1 MRAMLSVIIPTLN
14 AEGSLPHVLAALI
27 PAAVH
32 GLVRE
37 VIVVDGGSTDATA
50 DIVEATGAKLI
61 RAPRG
66 RGSQLAAGAKA
77 AKNGGWLMFL
87 HADTVLEQGWDA
99 EVEKLFEHVA
109 AGRFRSPEIAAA
121 FRFRLDDFS
130 GAARFLERVVAL
142 RCAILKLPY
151 GDQGLIVNKRLYDRI
166 GGFRALPLME
176 DVDLVRR
183 IGRRRLVLLRAR
195 AVTSSERY
203 LKDGFVARMARNAL
217 CIMLYYLHV
226 PPRVIAR
233 IYA

>member
-1 MRAMLSVIIPTLN
+1 MRPMLSVIIPTLN
-14 AEGSLPHVLAALI
+14 AEGSLPRVLTALV

-50 DIVEATGAKLI
+50 EVVEAAGAKLV
-61 RAPRG
+61 RAPKG
-66 RGSQLAAGAKA
+66 RGNQLIAGAKA
-77 AKNGGWLMFL
+77 AKGNWLMFL
-87 HADTVLEQGWDA
+87 HADTVLEHGWDA

-121 FRFRLDDFS
+121 FRFTLDDFS

-142 RCAILKLPY
+142 RCALLKLPY
-151 GDQGLIVNKRLYDRI
+151 GDQGLIVNRRLYDRI

-183 IGRRRLVLLRAR
+183 IGRRRLVLLRSR
-195 AVTSSERY
+195 AVTSPERY
-203 LKDGFVARMARNAL
+203 LDGGYAARMARNAL
-217 CIMLYYLHV
+217 CIALYYLRV